1 MTDGDDQDTRKR
13 LRAAENLG
21 WLAESGTY
29 SKKRKLIEGVSGASV
44 VELKAELY
52 RAQQDAKLAQEGL
65 HDEERR
71 DRKKAGID
79 VSGILERRNAGVE
92 ARNAKDNLSYKT
104 DKDKLNDSYAALE
117 RKAELYDK
125 LARGQYDD
133 DEEQYNVDFLS
144 KGFLTD
150 EMRIGSTARQS
161 LLHPASPIDT
171 SAMAVRAS
179 GMVSDDMLREQ
190 GRRNWEEEAQRRYE
204 LEQLAEADRERRVEN
219 MARIVEQTNEG
230 REKAVEAKKDMQQQ
244 AAQKKDRLKAS
255 FLKKQLDSLKAAKKK
270 TGVTT
275 VSK

>member
-79 VSGILERRNAGVE
+79 VADILERRNAGVE

-125 LARGQYDD
+125 LSRGRYDD
-133 DEEQYNVDFLS
+133 DDQQYNVDFLS

-161 LLHPASPIDT
+161 LLDPASPIDT
-171 SAMAVRAS
+171 SAMAVQAS

-190 GRRNWEEEAQRRYE
+190 GRRNWEEEAQRRYD

-219 MARIVEQTNEG
+219 MARIVQQTNEG
-230 REKAVEAKKDMQQQ
+230 REQ
-244 AAQKKDRLKAS
+244 S
-255 FLKKQLDSLKAAKKK
+255 C
-270 TGVTT
+270 
-275 VSK
+275 